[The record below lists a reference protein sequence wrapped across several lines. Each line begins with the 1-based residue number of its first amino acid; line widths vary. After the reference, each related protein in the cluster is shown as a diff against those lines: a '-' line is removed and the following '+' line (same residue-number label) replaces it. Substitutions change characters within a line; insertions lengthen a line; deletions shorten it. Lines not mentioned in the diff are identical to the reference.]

1 MSRVKTSVM
10 VDKELWDKFRRK
22 VGGER
27 GLRSLSEAVEE
38 AIEDELSE
46 LVVSEGLPQP
56 DVEGL
61 SADRV
66 EPVRPKVKTSA
77 AETLRE
83 LRGGREPG

>member
-10 VDKELWDKFRRK
+10 VDRELWDRFRRK

-38 AIEDELSE
+38 AIEEELAE
-46 LVVSEGLPQP
+46 FVVSEGLPEP
-56 DVEGL
+56 GLEGL

-66 EPVRPKVKTSA
+66 EPVRPRVKTDA

-83 LRGGREPG
+83 LRGAREPM